1 MAKVIAFSNQKGGV
15 GKTTTC
21 VNLAAF
27 LAEKGKRVLV
37 VDADPQGNASSSL
50 GVYDKKIKT
59 STYTL
64 LCGDNETEDC
74 VTATDVGNLFL
85 VPSSQ
90 ELAGAE
96 IELAQVV
103 IGREKVLAEKLEDAK
118 RRYDYI
124 FLDCPPSLGL
134 LTVNALAACDG
145 VIIPLQCE
153 YFALEGMSQMMNTI
167 KLVVKHL
174 NEGLKVEGVVLTM
187 NDNRAIISR
196 QIAAEV
202 RKFFGKR
209 VYDTVIPRNIRLA
222 EAPSHG
228 VPILLHDTKCSGA
241 RAYLALTEEF
251 LSKQPKK

>member
-167 KLVVKHL
+167 KLVKKYL
-174 NEGLKVEGVVLTM
+174 NKKIEVAGVVVTMYDGRAKLTK
-187 NDNRAIISR
+187 
-196 QIAAEV
+196 EV
-202 RKFFGKR
+202 IEEIDKLFADKVFSTK
-209 VYDTVIPRNIRLA
+209 IPRNVRLA
-222 EAPSHG
+222 EAPSYG
-228 VPILLHDTKCSGA
+228 KPINIYDNKCVGA
-241 RAYLALTEEF
+241 RAYSALADEF
-251 LSKQPKK
+251 IEKIK

>member
-27 LAEKGKRVLV
+27 LAEKGKKVLI
-37 VDADPQGNASSSL
+37 VDVDPQGNASSLL
-50 GVYDKKIKT
+50 GIYDKKIKT

-64 LCGDNETEDC
+64 LCGDKETEEC
-74 VTATDVGNLFL
+74 AISTEVNNLFL

-103 IGREKVLAEKLEDAK
+103 IGRERVLAEKLEQSK
-118 RRYDYI
+118 GKYDYI

-145 VIIPLQCE
+145 VVIPLQCE
-153 YFALEGMSQMMNTI
+153 FFALEGMSQMMNTI
-167 KLVVKHL
+167 KLVKKYL
-174 NEGLKVEGVVLTM
+174 NKNIEVAGVVLTM
-187 NDNRAIISR
+187 YDGRAKLTKGVLEEIDKLFADKVFS
-196 QIAAEV
+196 V
-202 RKFFGKR
+202 R
-209 VYDTVIPRNIRLA
+209 IPRNVRLA
-222 EAPSHG
+222 EAPSYG
-228 VPILLHDTKCSGA
+228 KPINKYDNKCIGA
-241 RAYLALTEEF
+241 RAYSALADEF
-251 LSKQPKK
+251 AEKIK

>member
-27 LAEKGKRVLV
+27 LAEKGKKVLI
-37 VDADPQGNASSSL
+37 VDVDPQGNASSSL
-50 GVYDKKIKT
+50 GIYDKKIKT

-64 LCGDNETEDC
+64 LCGDKETEEC
-74 VTATDVGNLFL
+74 VISTELNNLFL

-103 IGREKVLAEKLEDAK
+103 IGRERVLAEKLEQSK
-118 RRYDYI
+118 GKYDYI

-145 VIIPLQCE
+145 VVIPLQCE
-153 YFALEGMSQMMNTI
+153 FFALEGMSQMMNTI
-167 KLVVKHL
+167 KLVKKYL
-174 NEGLKVEGVVLTM
+174 NKNIEVAGVVLTM
-187 NDNRAIISR
+187 YDGRAKLTKGVLEEIDKLFADKVFS
-196 QIAAEV
+196 V
-202 RKFFGKR
+202 R
-209 VYDTVIPRNIRLA
+209 IPRNVRLA
-222 EAPSHG
+222 EAPSYG
-228 VPILLHDTKCSGA
+228 KPINKYDNKCIGA
-241 RAYLALTEEF
+241 RAYSALADEF
-251 LSKQPKK
+251 AEKIK

>member
-74 VTATDVGNLFL
+74 VTETDVGNLFL

-134 LTVNALAACDG
+134 LTVNALAACDV

-167 KLVVKHL
+167 KLVKKYL
-174 NEGLKVEGVVLTM
+174 NKKIEVAGVVVTMYDGRAKLTKGVL
-187 NDNRAIISR
+187 DEIDKLFADKVFST
-196 QIAAEV
+196 
-202 RKFFGKR
+202 K
-209 VYDTVIPRNIRLA
+209 IPRNVRLA
-222 EAPSHG
+222 EAPSYG
-228 VPILLHDTKCSGA
+228 KPINIYDNKCVGA
-241 RAYLALTEEF
+241 RAYSALADEF
-251 LSKQPKK
+251 IEKIK

>member
-27 LAEKGKRVLV
+27 LAEKGKKVLI
-37 VDADPQGNASSSL
+37 VDVDPQGNASSSL
-50 GVYDKKIKT
+50 GIYDKKIKT

-64 LCGDNETEDC
+64 LCGDKETEEC
-74 VTATDVGNLFL
+74 AISTEVNNLFL

-103 IGREKVLAEKLEDAK
+103 IGRERVLAEKLEQSK
-118 RRYDYI
+118 GKYDYI

-145 VIIPLQCE
+145 VVIPLQCE
-153 YFALEGMSQMMNTI
+153 FFALEGMSQMMNTI
-167 KLVVKHL
+167 KLVKKYL
-174 NEGLKVEGVVLTM
+174 NKKIEVAGVVLTM
-187 NDNRAIISR
+187 YDGRAKLTKGVLEEIDKLFADKVFS
-196 QIAAEV
+196 V
-202 RKFFGKR
+202 R
-209 VYDTVIPRNIRLA
+209 IPRNVRLA
-222 EAPSHG
+222 EAPSYG
-228 VPILLHDTKCSGA
+228 KPINKYDNKCIGA
-241 RAYLALTEEF
+241 RAYSALADEF
-251 LSKQPKK
+251 AEKIK